1 MPFIEHILSTIA
13 PHECLRCG
21 KENTVLCTECSD
33 GLLRVPERC
42 YRCLTNN
49 SGYKTCKSC
58 RANSDLHAVYPV
70 TMYEGAAKDLI
81 HSLKFERSRASADV
95 IADLLVQKLPDL
107 DDVVVTHVPTAT
119 SRIRMR
125 GYDQAALIA
134 RRLAMRLGVE
144 YIPLLSR
151 LGQQRQ
157 VGKNRLERRLQMREL
172 FIATQKLPNKHVLLI
187 DDVITTGATLEACAR
202 ILREAG
208 AKRVSAAVFAA
219 A

>member
-1 MPFIEHILSTIA
+1 MPLIEYIVSTIA

-21 KENTVLCTECSD
+21 AENTVLCTACSA
-33 GLLRVPERC
+33 GLVRVPERC

-49 SGYKTCKSC
+49 LGHKTCKSC
-58 RANSDLHAVYPV
+58 RAGSTLHAVYPV
-70 TMYEGAAKDLI
+70 TMYEGVAKDLI
-81 HSLKFERSRASADV
+81 HALKFERSQASADV
-95 IADLLVQKLPDL
+95 VANLLAERLPEL
-107 DDVVVTHVPTAT
+107 GGIVITHVPTAT

-134 RRLAMRLGVE
+134 RRLATQLGVE
-144 YIPLLSR
+144 YVPLLSR

-157 VGKNRLERRLQMREL
+157 VGKNRSERRNQMQEL
-172 FIATQKLPNKHVLLI
+172 FIATKKQPPKHVLLI

-202 ILREAG
+202 ILKNAG
-208 AKRVSAAVFAA
+208 VKRVSAAVFAA